1 MCNVAT
7 CFVLLLQPSAIIMT
21 SHEDKFAAFMWTY
34 MIDCDETNEI
44 STFAIKISHFITQVS
59 FTLCVIRKLTMTST
73 HSDNQWWIVIVV
85 SFAQVLRGHRVCIWR
100 RDVIFQLLSLCVY
113 IYVSRTIFF
122 CAKLSHDFDSGLIR
136 RWVCLFWLLLSRI
149 SILQNNVLSCV
160 NNVEVVGIRLWQ
172 RLYSVTPE
180 GPVALLERHHI
191 WRLATICRHH
201 HSSDVLSIDFVLQTR
216 NVSSYYT
223 RYDVRRYVQSEASG
237 HVTIPTFCWL

>member
-1 MCNVAT
+1 MRHHKINNDIDPQWQSMMNRHRSEFCSSASWSSGLHMT
-7 CFVLLLQPSAIIMT
+7 PWRHISAI
-21 SHEDKFAAFMWTY
+21 
-34 MIDCDETNEI
+34 
-44 STFAIKISHFITQVS
+44 VP
-59 FTLCVIRKLTMTST
+59 V
-73 HSDNQWWIVIVV
+73 
-85 SFAQVLRGHRVCIWR
+85 
-100 RDVIFQLLSLCVY
+100 CVY
-113 IYVSRTIFF
+113 MSLGQYF
-122 CAKLSHDFDSGLIR
+122 CAKFSHDFDSGSIC
-136 RWVCLFWLLLSRI
+136 RWVCLFWLLLSRT

-172 RLYSVTPE
+172 RLYSVTLE

-201 HSSDVLSIDFVLQTR
+201 HSSDVLSIDFVLQAR